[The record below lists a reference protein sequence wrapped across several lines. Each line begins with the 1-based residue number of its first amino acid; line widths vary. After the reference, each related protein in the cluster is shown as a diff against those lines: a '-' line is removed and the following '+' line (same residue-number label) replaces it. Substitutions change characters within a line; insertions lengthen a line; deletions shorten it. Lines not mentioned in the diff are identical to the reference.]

1 MGAGRGL
8 SVLRKET
15 GTKQE
20 LNGIW
25 SLAATQAE
33 CGNEKSVLCRGPLG
47 KSTCSIEARCGVGC
61 SPRSGK

>member
-1 MGAGRGL
+1 MGAGGGL

-33 CGNEKSVLCRGPLG
+33 CGNEKSGAV
-47 KSTCSIEARCGVGC
+47 
-61 SPRSGK
+61 